1 MTPTRS
7 SPAVPNGV
15 RRGLALVGLLAGLGL
30 AGCTL
35 VPKYER
41 PPTSVPDRFP
51 TSATPATAGLPGG
64 AGATNLNWRAVFTDD
79 RLARLIEVALTNNL
93 DLRVAALNVELTRAQ
108 YRISLSARLP
118 TVDAGAGYVAAGDF
132 AATRQAW
139 TASLGTTAYEVD
151 LFGRVRSLNQRALQQ
166 YFASEQAQ
174 RGAQLALVAEV
185 ADQYFRWRQAE
196 EQLALAR
203 RTLASVEESFAL
215 NRATFDAGATSE
227 LDFRTA
233 EGQVQTARINVVT
246 YERRIEQIRH
256 GLALLLGQPLP
267 EELPAPRPFD
277 DPALVANVPPGLTS
291 DLVQRRPDILEAEHV
306 LQAANANIGA
316 ARAAFFPTIT
326 FTGEI
331 GTTSSQLAQLFG
343 SGTGVWSFAPQV
355 TVPVFTGGRNRADL
369 DAARLSRRIEV
380 ARYQRSI
387 QIAFREVADS
397 LVEVESYEAELRA
410 QAALIA
416 TQQKRFDLATAR
428 YREGEDSYLNVLTAQ
443 EDLYTAQQNYLQ
455 ARLLKLA
462 SQVALYKALGGGW
475 E

>member
-1 MTPTRS
+1 MRS
-7 SPAVPNGV
+7 AAAPGRRLRAVA
-15 RRGLALVGLLAGLGL
+15 GLALGLGL

-41 PPTSVPDRFP
+41 PPAPVPDRYP
-51 TSATPATAGLPGG
+51 TPSATNAAPSPSG
-64 AGATNLNWRAVFTDD
+64 ASLSWRAVFADD
-79 RLARLIEVALTNNL
+79 RLACLIDIALTNNL

-108 YRISLSARLP
+108 YRVSRSALLP
-118 TVDAGAGYVAAGDF
+118 TVDAGAGYTAAGNF
-132 AATRQAW
+132 ESTRQAW
-139 TASLGTTAYEVD
+139 KASLGTAAYEVD

-166 YFASEQAQ
+166 YFATEQAR
-174 RGAQLALVAEV
+174 RGVQLSLVAEV

-203 RTLASVEESFAL
+203 RTLASVEESFTL
-215 NRATFDAGATSE
+215 NRATFEAGATSE
-227 LDFRTA
+227 LDLRTA

-267 EELPAPRPFD
+267 DALPAPRPFD
-277 DPALVANVPPGLTS
+277 DPAVVADVPPGLPS
-291 DLVQRRPDILEAEHV
+291 ELVQRRPDILEAEHV
-306 LQAANANIGA
+306 LQAANASIGA

-326 FTGEI
+326 LTGEI

-343 SGTGVWSFAPQV
+343 SGTGVWSFAPQI

-369 DAARLSRRIEV
+369 DAARLSARIEV
-380 ARYQRSI
+380 ARYQRAI
-387 QIAFREVADS
+387 QIAFREVADA
-397 LVEVESYEAELRA
+397 LVEVSSYAVEMQA
-410 QAALIA
+410 QAVLIA
-416 TQQKRFDLATAR
+416 TQRKRFELANAR

-443 EDLYTAQQNYLQ
+443 EDLYAAEQNYLQ
-455 ARLLKLA
+455 TRLLKLA

-475 E
+475 P